1 MISMTIL
8 YPRADDSTFDM
19 EYYTGTHMPMV
30 AKAFGDACR
39 SWGAATV
46 TSGSYSAIG
55 WLLIEDIDSFNAVT
69 TEHGATF
76 AADVANYSNQQPE
89 VIIGEV
95 TGGR

>member
-1 MISMTIL
+1 MICTTIL

-19 EYYTGTHMPMV
+19 DYYTSTHLPMV
-30 AKAFGDACR
+30 AKPFGDACR

-46 TSGSYSAIG
+46 ASGSYSAMG
-55 WLLIEDIDSFNAVT
+55 WLMIENMDSFNAVT

-76 AADVANYSNQQPE
+76 AADVANYTNLQPE

-95 TGGR
+95 AGSS